1 MNENELKQLL
11 NQAEE
16 VQIDPKAKA
25 KAMAL
30 AMQEFDKVQQQTQE
44 KNSQGITHFF
54 RLTCNS
60 VKTSGRTIMELL
72 NQKWFIGATASVC
85 TVFLGVILFIQPKDS
100 IQVDSPKVASSP
112 ELATQAAPEP
122 EKLARSEA
130 AKKELNTNAAPDMQI
145 MLEEEAIVSDLMA
158 EKRKTAKLTR
168 SKNFQPSSSNPS
180 VNWRPMNNT
189 AADFAQA
196 YMPQEINN
204 NEFESFEPQG
214 VKSVAVEPVS
224 TFSIDV
230 DTTSYSFVRRQ
241 LNMGNMPERDAIRL
255 EEMVNY
261 FDYQYPMPTNKNIPF
276 KPSITVVDS
285 PWNSGNKLVHIGI
298 KGYDIPQSVQPKVNL
313 VFLLDVS
320 GSMNAPDKLPL
331 VKKSMELLLSQLS
344 PEDTVA
350 IAVYAGAAGTVL
362 EPTPVKE
369 KHKILSAM
377 NGLSAGGSTAG
388 ARGIELAYQLAQQNF
403 DKNAVNRIILAT
415 DGDFNVGI
423 SNPEQLKHYVEQKR
437 KTGVFLSVLGFGDG
451 NYKDSLMQA
460 LAQNGNGIA
469 TYIDTLN
476 EAQKVLVKEA
486 RSSLFPIAKDV
497 KIQVEFNPS
506 QVAEYRLLGYETRA
520 LAKEDFNNDKVDAGE
535 IGSGHT
541 VTAIYE
547 ITPVN
552 SQSALV
558 DAPRYAKNKPNAP
571 EVATFSSDNQEYGF
585 IKIRYKLPNEDVSTK
600 IEAPIL
606 VNNQQDSNLTEV
618 DFSVAV
624 AGFAELLKG
633 SKYTRDWTYDDAL
646 NLAQKNK
653 GEDLYG
659 YRAELVQLIRNAK
672 IAK

>member
-11 NQAEE
+11 NQVEDI
-16 VQIDPKAKA
+16 QIDPKAKA

-30 AMQEFDKVQQQTQE
+30 AMQEFDKVQEQTQE
-44 KNSQGITHFF
+44 KNSQGIAHFF

-72 NQKWFIGATASVC
+72 NQKWFLGATASVC

-100 IQVDSPKVASSP
+100 IQVDSSKVAPLP
-112 ELATQAAPEP
+112 ELASQAAPEP
-122 EKLARSEA
+122 EKLVRSKS
-130 AKKELNTNAAPDMQI
+130 AKKELNTNAAPDVQMMI
-145 MLEEEAIVSDLMA
+145 EEEVVVSGIREQIIPA
-158 EKRKTAKLTR
+158 GKAFSSPQPKRMISPAAR
-168 SKNFQPSSSNPS
+168 
-180 VNWRPMNNT
+180 V
-189 AADFAQA
+189 AADFAQG
-196 YMPQEINN
+196 YMPQEVNN

-214 VKSVAVEPVS
+214 VKSVAIEPVS

-261 FDYQYPMPTNKNIPF
+261 FDYQYPMPTNKNTPF

-298 KGYDIPQSVQPKVNL
+298 KGYDIPLRVQPKVNL

-362 EPTPVKE
+362 EPTQVKE

-388 ARGIELAYQLAQQNF
+388 ALGIELAYQLAQQNF

-423 SNPEQLKHYVEQKR
+423 SNPEQLKHYVEEKR

-451 NYKDSLMQA
+451 NYKDSLTQA
-460 LAQNGNGIA
+460 LAQNGNGVA
-469 TYIDTLN
+469 AYIDTLN

-552 SQSALV
+552 SHSALV

-571 EVATFSSDNQEYGF
+571 GLDNSSSDNMEYGF
-585 IKIRYKLPNEDVSTK
+585 IKIRYKLPYEDVSTK

-618 DFSVAV
+618 NFSVAV

-633 SKYTRDWTYDDAL
+633 GKYTRDWTYDDAL

-672 IAK
+672 IAH